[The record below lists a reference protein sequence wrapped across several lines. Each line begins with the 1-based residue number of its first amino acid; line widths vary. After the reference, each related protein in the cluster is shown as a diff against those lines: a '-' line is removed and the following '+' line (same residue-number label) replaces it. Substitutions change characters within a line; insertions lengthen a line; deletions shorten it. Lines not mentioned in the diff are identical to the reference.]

1 MANHEFRSTGRTTRR
16 IARYVVDLLA
26 APGVPLTIMD
36 HNDLHNSHRTV
47 HHSVQTHLKML
58 GVDFLADEVKL
69 TITVKPIKK
78 RSRK

>member
-1 MANHEFRSTGRTTRR
+1 MANHEFRATGRTTRR

-26 APGVPLTIMD
+26 APGVPITIMD
-36 HNDLHNSHRTV
+36 HFDRYESHRQV
-47 HHSVQTHLKML
+47 HHCVQTHLKML
-58 GVDFLADEVKL
+58 GVDFDKDEHAL

>member
-1 MANHEFRSTGRTTRR
+1 MNSGRTVRR

-26 APGVPLTIMD
+26 APGVPITIMD
-36 HNDLHNSHRTV
+36 HFDNRDSHRQV
-47 HHSVQTHLKML
+47 HHSVKTHLKML
-58 GVDFLADEVKL
+58 GVDFLEDQHAL

>member
-1 MANHEFRSTGRTTRR
+1 MANHEFRATGRTTRR

-36 HNDLHNSHRTV
+36 HFDNRNSHRE
-47 HHSVQTHLKML
+47 VQHRVETHLKML
-58 GVDFLADEVKL
+58 GVDFDSDGNNL